1 MAGSLRGFFGSRALA
16 LALCSSLAVGLSAA
30 PSALAAKSKRAA
42 KAKKAETGTAVTF
55 TGYQSLP
62 GGRGI
67 VFVEL
72 TDLVAVEVS
81 RAGQVVE
88 YKLMGARVPL
98 RNNRNPLYL
107 RDFSSSAL
115 SAVLVQDKKNKA
127 VKLVITLRGNVQ
139 PTHHISARG
148 KGAVL
153 EVELPALP
161 AK

>member
-1 MAGSLRGFFGSRALA
+1 MAASLRRWFGPRLVAAS
-16 LALCSSLAVGLSAA
+16 LCAALAVGLSAA
-30 PSALAAKSKRAA
+30 PSALAAKRSA
-42 KAKKAETGTAVTF
+42 KTKQPEAGTEITF
-55 TGYQSLP
+55 TGYQALP

-72 TDLVAVEVS
+72 TDLVPVEVN
-81 RAGQVVE
+81 RTGQVVE
-88 YKLMGARVPL
+88 YKLLGTRVPL

-115 SAVLVQDKKNKA
+115 SAQLVQDKKHKA

-139 PTHHISARG
+139 PTHRISARG
-148 KGAVL
+148 RGAVL

-161 AK
+161 GK